1 MDEKQNAIKKLIDF
15 FKKSLYWNFLSNR
28 KFLNFLLD
36 KKSTYRSEVQRND
49 SHDSDF
55 FITWEI
61 ARFE

>member
-1 MDEKQNAIKKLIDF
+1 MANKPNGKTNDNKFCYNYIIPNLSRFYA
-15 FKKSLYWNFLSNR
+15 FLSNR

-55 FITWEI
+55 FIT
-61 ARFE
+61 